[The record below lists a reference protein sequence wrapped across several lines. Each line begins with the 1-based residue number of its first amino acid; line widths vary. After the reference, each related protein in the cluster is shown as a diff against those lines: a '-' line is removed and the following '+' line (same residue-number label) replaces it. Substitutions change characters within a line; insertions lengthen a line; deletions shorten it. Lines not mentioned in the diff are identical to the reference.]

1 MGHVQ
6 VRPKTMKASALRS
19 IIATAALASV
29 VVMGLLLHQAEA
41 VASAPI
47 ATECKD
53 SKRSFREI
61 SRPRFDRAGACVVNA
76 YRKKYDRP
84 ALPVSTQLTD
94 AARRY
99 ARFCAARCNY
109 FPGYSGP
116 HAVCSVRDTRRFI
129 ERAHYRLGSDPD
141 LGCLTRYQFG
151 GEWTAQDMSK
161 PQGHCGDFCSVEP
174 NSIYYSTHGQRAK
187 DLGVGTIK
195 RKAKIQTVLLFVKP

>member
-1 MGHVQ
+1 
-6 VRPKTMKASALRS
+6 LRS
-19 IIATAALASV
+19 IVTTAALASV
-29 VVMGLLLHQAEA
+29 VAIGLLLHQPGA
-41 VASAPI
+41 VASASV
-47 ATECKD
+47 ATECRD
-53 SKRSFREI
+53 SKRAFTEI

-76 YRKKYDRP
+76 YRKKHHRP
-84 ALPVSTQLTD
+84 ALRVSARLSE

-99 ARFCAARCNY
+99 ARFCSERCNY

-116 HAVCSVRDTRRFI
+116 HAVCSTKDTRKFV
-129 ERAHYRLGSDPD
+129 EAAHYHLGSAAD

-151 GEWTAQDMSK
+151 GEWNAQDMSK

-174 NSIYYSTHGQRAK
+174 NWIYFSTHGQMAK